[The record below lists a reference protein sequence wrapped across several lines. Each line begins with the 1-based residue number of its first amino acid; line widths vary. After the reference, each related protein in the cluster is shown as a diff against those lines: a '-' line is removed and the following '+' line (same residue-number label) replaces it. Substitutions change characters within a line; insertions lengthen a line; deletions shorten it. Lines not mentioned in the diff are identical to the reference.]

1 MQIHIRFNLQ
11 NTLRKT
17 QLSWTIFDY
26 ILTVNMSLIYNLYYN
41 YFQPLKNIYN
51 RCAILTLVNTITF
64 QILALYQISKLKFYT
79 NFQMYVM

>member
-1 MQIHIRFNLQ
+1 
-11 NTLRKT
+11 
-17 QLSWTIFDY
+17 
-26 ILTVNMSLIYNLYYN
+26 MSLIYNLYYN